1 MNTRHFFRL
10 LFAALL
16 FAAAAFLTAG
26 RALALDVPPLA
37 APVNDYAG
45 VLAPEVEARLN
56 AELLA
61 LQQETGAQ
69 IAVLTIQSLE
79 GEVLEDYSLRVA
91 SSWGLGKKGKDNGV
105 LLLIAIKD
113 RKLRIEVG
121 QGLEG
126 TLTDLLSGRIIREEI
141 APAFKLGDY
150 AAGVANGISAMMRV
164 VRSGEFAPSPQAL
177 AFTQRI
183 KEQEDR
189 NFYCGLGLT
198 LANLVLGIGAALT
211 KRREMLE
218 AKSKKVLE
226 EIENRH
232 ALPLCLAG
240 AALAIAAT
248 VFFAYEPG
256 DGLLGVAL
264 IAFCGLLWGPLLV
277 YIPILAVSPSTSS
290 SSTRSS
296 SDDDDDSGYGSSRS
310 SSGSSYSGGGGRFG
324 GGGASGSW

>member
-1 MNTRHFFRL
+1 MKVFL
-10 LFAALL
+10 LAAVL
-16 FAAAAFLTAG
+16 FAAAALLAAG

-37 APVNDYAG
+37 APVNDHAS
-45 VLAPEVEARLN
+45 VLAPEAKSRLN

-69 IAVLTIQSLE
+69 IAVLTIPSLE

-126 TLTDLLSGRIIREEI
+126 KLTDLLSARIIRDEI

-150 AAGVANGISAMMRV
+150 AAGVENGIAAMMRV
-164 VRSGEFAPSPQAL
+164 VRGGEYAPSEAAL
-177 AFTQRI
+177 AFAQRI
-183 KEQEDR
+183 KDREER
-189 NFYCGLGLT
+189 NFYWGLGLVF
-198 LANLVLGIGAALT
+198 ANVLLGIGAYLT
-211 KRREMLE
+211 KRRELLAAIGNE
-218 AKSKKVLE
+218 KALD

-232 ALPLCLAG
+232 ALPLCLMG
-240 AALAIAAT
+240 AVLATAAM

-256 DGLLGVAL
+256 DSLLWLGVL
-264 IAFCGLLWGPLLV
+264 VFCGLLLGPIMV
-277 YIPILAVSPSTSS
+277 YIPILALSPSKPPPSS
-290 SSTRSS
+290 SRNR
-296 SDDDDDSGYGSSRS
+296 DDDDSGYGSG

>member
-1 MNTRHFFRL
+1 MSFKRFL
-10 LFAALL
+10 LAAVL
-16 FAAAAFLTAG
+16 FAAAAFLAAG

-37 APVNDYAG
+37 APVNDHAS
-45 VLAPEVEARLN
+45 VLAPEVKSRLN

-69 IAVLTIQSLE
+69 IAVLTIPSLE
-79 GEVLEDYSLRVA
+79 GEVLADYSLRVA

-126 TLTDLLSGRIIREEI
+126 KLTDLLSGRIIRDEI

-150 AAGVANGISAMMRV
+150 AAGVESGIAAMMRV

-177 AFTQRI
+177 AFAQRI
-183 KEQEDR
+183 KDREER

-198 LANLVLGIGAALT
+198 FANVLLGIGAYLT
-211 KRREMLE
+211 KRRELLA
-218 AKSKKVLE
+218 AKGNEKALD

-240 AALAIAAT
+240 AVLAIAAM
-248 VFFAYEPG
+248 VFFGYEPG
-256 DGLLGVAL
+256 DSLLWLGVL
-264 IAFCGLLWGPLLV
+264 AFCGLLLGPILV
-277 YIPILAVSPSTSS
+277 YIPILALSPSKPPPSS
-290 SSTRSS
+290 SR
-296 SDDDDDSGYGSSRS
+296 DRDDDDSGYGSSR

>member
-1 MNTRHFFRL
+1 MSFKRFL
-10 LFAALL
+10 LAAVL
-16 FAAAAFLTAG
+16 FAAAALLAAG

-37 APVNDYAG
+37 APVNDHAS
-45 VLAPEVEARLN
+45 VLAPEVKTRLN
-56 AELLA
+56 NELLA

-69 IAVLTIQSLE
+69 IAVLTIPSLE

-113 RKLRIEVG
+113 RRLRIEVG

-126 TLTDLLSGRIIREEI
+126 KLTDLLSGRIIRDEI

-150 AAGVANGISAMMRV
+150 AAGVENGIAAMMRV

-177 AFTQRI
+177 AFAQRI
-183 KEQEDR
+183 KEKEDR
-189 NFYCGLGLT
+189 NFYWGLGLT
-198 LANLVLGIGAALT
+198 FANLVLGIGAALT
-211 KRREMLE
+211 KRRELLAAIGNE
-218 AKSKKVLE
+218 KALD

-248 VFFAYEPG
+248 MFFGYDPD
-256 DGLLGVAL
+256 DGILGLAL
-264 IAFCGLLWGPLLV
+264 IVFCGLLWGPILV
-277 YIPILAVSPSTSS
+277 YLPILAVSPSTSS
-290 SSTRSS
+290 SSSS
-296 SDDDDDSGYGSSRS
+296 SSRSYDDSDYGSS